1 MLKTLLTFLTSKKE
15 GIPSII
21 RDKAGKISFRRS
33 ASMVILTGMVIPDF
47 LVHGLT
53 LLNAGLAVVCL
64 LIPAIPYF
72 MKSNKNNQT
81 PL

>member
-21 RDKAGKISFRRS
+21 RDKTGKISFRRS
-33 ASMVILTGMVIPDF
+33 ASMVVLTSMVIPDF
-47 LVHGLT
+47 LIHGLT
-53 LLNAGLAVVCL
+53 LLNASLALVCL
-64 LIPAIPYF
+64 LIPSIPYF
-72 MKSNKNNQT
+72 LKSNKNNQT